1 MKTLTKAAVLSEFRS
16 LWRERV
22 QHNRS
27 LRGDAIAK
35 RTAFNDY
42 VDFLNKEGAVSNN
55 QAFNWANPF

>member
-16 LWRERV
+16 LWRDKV

-27 LRGDAIAK
+27 LRGDAVAK
-35 RTAFNDY
+35 REAFNNY
-42 VDFLNKEGAVSNN
+42 VDFLNKEGAVSDN